1 MITGLHSP
9 VYTDEPEATR
19 EFFRDVRDDG
29 YGLTVDVAVPG
40 AGNIMLYEPCYEPPA
55 FLEHRPTVRHWQ
67 YGGVADPRAIPM
79 LPCSNIDEIEGFFVA
94 LGFDVAHRQLRP
106 NPYLALN
113 GHGFDLHYYGLD
125 GHTPENSHSSC
136 GIAVDD
142 TGPIW
147 GTFATGLREEYGRVP
162 VSGFPRMTRP
172 RPRKNADG
180 LSGFSLVDPA
190 GNWIRFMARSGRRN
204 RPLSTPGWGKHFTMR
219 SCWRTVWGTSPKQ
232 QSSSEEP

>member
-55 FLEHRPTVRHWQ
+55 FLEDRPTVRHWQ
-67 YGGVADPRAIPM
+67 YGGVADPRAI
-79 LPCSNIDEIEGFFVA
+79 
-94 LGFDVAHRQLRP
+94 
-106 NPYLALN
+106 PYLALN

-136 GIAVDD
+136 GIAVED

-147 GTFATGLREEYGRVP
+147 GTFATGLREKYGRVP
-162 VSGFPRMTRP
+162 VSGFPRTTRP

-190 GNWIRFMARSGRRN
+190 GNWIRFMARSGSKESPTEHPRLGEALHNAIVLADSMGDVAQAAKLLRGAVRRAPDDD
-204 RPLSTPGWGKHFTMR
+204 PLLDQARVFLDELESRVHG
-219 SCWRTVWGTSPKQ
+219 S
-232 QSSSEEP
+232 